1 VLVPYKQPVGATGN
15 LSTVIQVPKLG
26 FRDTTYLRNSGD
38 FHRAIMGEGGALL
51 GSRAI
56 GYDVDAGF
64 QTTATDPSG
73 VQQNLQTPVID
84 NGVTGSA
91 AVSDQI
97 ANTFQ
102 QVTGVGIN
110 FDGSLSGI
118 RGDSTYIFNPQL
130 RLLGL
135 LPTTLA
141 NAGFDFHPANNI
153 SGFPLT
159 TRLAFAASSQPTIDI
174 YDTHCFQ
181 LVGTIPIRDPII
193 GPIKA
198 ALRPL
203 TGELMLIG
211 VTARG
216 VVVARLPNTF
226 TTSCP

>member
-1 VLVPYKQPVGATGN
+1 VP
-15 LSTVIQVPKLG
+15 
-26 FRDTTYLRNSGD
+26 
-38 FHRAIMGEGGALL
+38 
-51 GSRAI
+51 
-56 GYDVDAGF
+56 
-64 QTTATDPSG
+64 
-73 VQQNLQTPVID
+73 QNLPTPVID

-91 AVSDQI
+91 LVSDQV

-110 FDGSLSGI
+110 FDGTLSGV

-130 RLLGL
+130 RLQGL

-141 NAGFDFHPANNI
+141 NAGFDFHPLNTGPN
-153 SGFPLT
+153 SFPLT
-159 TRLAFAASSQPTIDI
+159 SRLAFAASAQPNIEI
-174 YDTHCFQ
+174 YDSRCYQ
-181 LVGTIPIRDPII
+181 LVGSIPIRDPII